1 MSARLSRSTK
11 LSRAALREGATYQ
24 RFRARD
30 AGWDGPLFAPSSRM
44 THSRHIEL
52 RQMLERR
59 HRELAA
65 QVQTKVRGFREID
78 ASDASRA
85 EFSEDQVQEDI
96 DFALVQMQSQTMEK
110 IAAALGL
117 LEAGEYGLCRDCQ
130 QEIAEK
136 RLRALP
142 FATRCK
148 DCQESAESSAHRAR
162 RTLERNAS
170 FRIGTMPGPVLTQ

>member
-1 MSARLSRSTK
+1 
-11 LSRAALREGATYQ
+11 
-24 RFRARD
+24 
-30 AGWDGPLFAPSSRM
+30 M
-44 THSRHIEL
+44 THSRHIAL

-65 QVQTKVRGFREID
+65 QVQTKVRGFREMAAFD
-78 ASDASRA
+78 AQRADFSD
-85 EFSEDQVQEDI
+85 DQVQQDI

-110 IAAALGL
+110 IAAALTR
-117 LEAGEYGLCRDCQ
+117 LEEGEYGMCRDCG

-148 DCQESAESSAHRAR
+148 GCQESAEFSEGHER
-162 RTLERNAS
+162 RVLQRDAS
-170 FRIGTMPGPVLTQ
+170 FRVGTIAATTLTN

>member
-1 MSARLSRSTK
+1 
-11 LSRAALREGATYQ
+11 
-24 RFRARD
+24 
-30 AGWDGPLFAPSSRM
+30 M

-52 RQMLERR
+52 QQILEQR
-59 HRELAA
+59 HRELAT

-78 ASDASRA
+78 ASDAQRA

-110 IAAALGL
+110 IAAALAR
-117 LEAGEYGLCRDCQ
+117 LEEGEYGMCRDCE
-130 QEIAEK
+130 QEIPEK

-148 DCQESAESSAHRAR
+148 VCQESAESAARHER
-162 RTLERNAS
+162 RTVQRDAS
-170 FRIGTMPGPVLTQ
+170 FRIGTIAETALTS

>member
-1 MSARLSRSTK
+1 
-11 LSRAALREGATYQ
+11 
-24 RFRARD
+24 
-30 AGWDGPLFAPSSRM
+30 M

-52 RQMLERR
+52 QQILEQR
-59 HRELAA
+59 HRELAT

-78 ASDASRA
+78 ASDAQRA

-110 IAAALGL
+110 IAAALAR
-117 LEAGEYGLCRDCQ
+117 LEEGEYGMCRDCE

-148 DCQESAESSAHRAR
+148 ACQESAESAARQAR
-162 RTLERNAS
+162 RTVQRDAS
-170 FRIGTMPGPVLTQ
+170 FRIGSVMETALNS